1 MSNFDS
7 HNVYTQIA
15 DDLRATGL
23 SIIENAIDPHII
35 QSLNKRIATLEEDKF
50 QTAGIG
56 RQSDHEKNVKI
67 RRDKILWLDQNNE
80 LELGYIQAMD
90 ELKDFLNRRLF
101 MGLFSY
107 ESHFAHYQEGAFYKK
122 HLDAFKGRANR
133 VLTTVF
139 YLNDQW
145 QTEHG
150 GELVIYDPND
160 HEKELCRVLPN
171 QGTLV
176 TFLSDEFPHE
186 VLPAHKSRYSIAGWF
201 RINASTA
208 GHIDPPR

>member
-1 MSNFDS
+1 LSNFDYQ
-7 HNVYTQIA
+7 NVFEKIA
-15 DDLRATGL
+15 NDLRATGL
-23 SIIENAIDPHII
+23 SIIENAIDPKLIHD
-35 QSLNKRIATLEEDKF
+35 LNKRIESLAEDKF
-50 QTAGIG
+50 QSAGIG
-56 RQSDHEKNVKI
+56 RQVDHEKNAKI
-67 RRDKILWLDQNNE
+67 RRDKILWLDSNND

-90 ELKDFLNRRLF
+90 ELKNYLNRRLF

-107 ESHFAHYQEGAFYKK
+107 ESHFAHYQAGAFYKK
-122 HLDAFKGRANR
+122 HVDAFKGRANR

-139 YLNDQW
+139 YLNDDW
-145 QTEHG
+145 QAING

-160 HEKELCRVLPN
+160 HDKELCRVLPN

-186 VLPAHKSRYSIAGWF
+186 VLPAHTSRYSIAGWF

-208 GHIDPPR
+208 GHIDPPT